1 MINPNMILGT
11 YKSSYKH
18 IHIHAHTIYIIYVGH
33 DKEITCFV
41 SDIICISSREYSLN
55 RKGSTSLALDLFMYW
70 GASMGCIKYMST
82 LYLLYVF
89 VFKVTKSA
97 CKNGTTNLLW

>member
-11 YKSSYKH
+11 YQSSYKH
-18 IHIHAHTIYIIYVGH
+18 IHIHAHTIYAGH
-33 DKEITCFV
+33 DKEMTCFV

-55 RKGSTSLALDLFMYW
+55 RKGNSSLVLDLFMYW
-70 GASMGCIKYMST
+70 GARMGCIKYMST

-89 VFKVTKSA
+89 VFRVIKSA
-97 CKNGTTNLLW
+97 CKNGNTNLLW